1 MSGVR
6 WPLLIPVVFLSFALA
21 ACGED
26 EATTPVACLESPA
39 KIETAL
45 VTAPDPVQIDGT
57 TPISECLVPDQKTGD
72 LVNFGADAVVAATRL
87 GERAG
92 DPGIEGTRAA
102 IQAGYLVGALERG
115 AEDTGGIHTALIDR
129 VESAATNE
137 LERAGERAQVHYDA
151 GFEAGSKYG

>member
-6 WPLLIPVVFLSFALA
+6 WPLLIPVVFLSLAFAG
-21 ACGED
+21 CGEED
-26 EATTPVACLESPA
+26 VTTPVACFESPD

-45 VTAPDPVQIDGT
+45 VTAPDPVMIDGT
-57 TPISECLVPDQKTGD
+57 VPISECLVPDQKTGD
-72 LVNFGADAVVAATRL
+72 LVNFGADAVVVATRL

-137 LERAGERAQVHYDA
+137 LQRAGERAQVHYDA